1 MEYNIGFV
9 IGDPSGDGHA
19 CTTEYHIVANHSVDE
34 ISEAYKKTTELLGF
48 DFVKEVGV
56 EFQSDP
62 WIPEKFTKK
71 LLELEIIDKEYV
83 IESDSEYGTPAGC
96 YEFECAEDEFV
107 DIYFA
112 IAKYFLPDLTWRA
125 RNLEEEIL
133 WDLERCSLWLLR
145 IMENKRIPRK
155 NKESSLS
162 MLSYI
167 QGYVEGL

>member
-112 IAKYFLPDLTWRA
+112 IAKYFSSRLDV
-125 RNLEEEIL
+125 
-133 WDLERCSLWLLR
+133 
-145 IMENKRIPRK
+145 
-155 NKESSLS
+155 ES
-162 MLSYI
+162 
-167 QGYVEGL
+167 

>member
-83 IESDSEYGTPAGC
+83 IESDSGTPL
-96 YEFECAEDEFV
+96 DV
-107 DIYFA
+107 MSLNVRKMSLQIY
-112 IAKYFLPDLTWRA
+112 T
-125 RNLEEEIL
+125 
-133 WDLERCSLWLLR
+133 LLQQN
-145 IMENKRIPRK
+145 IFF
-155 NKESSLS
+155 
-162 MLSYI
+162 
-167 QGYVEGL
+167 QT

>member
-19 CTTEYHIVANHSVDE
+19 CTTEYHIVANH
-34 ISEAYKKTTELLGF
+34 
-48 DFVKEVGV
+48 
-56 EFQSDP
+56 SDP

-133 WDLERCSLWLLR
+133 WDLEGAAYSFTYHG
-145 IMENKRIPRK
+145 E
-155 NKESSLS
+155 
-162 MLSYI
+162 
-167 QGYVEGL
+167 

>member
-112 IAKYFLPDLTWRA
+112 IAKYFLPDLNHCFLLNMMQEWITMTMLLYPIGRL
-125 RNLEEEIL
+125 NL
-133 WDLERCSLWLLR
+133 RQHF
-145 IMENKRIPRK
+145 RK
-155 NKESSLS
+155 LNSKHLISNGTL
-162 MLSYI
+162 
-167 QGYVEGL
+167 